1 LRGPEAGH
9 HLAATTKGGGHGD
22 TGEDEEQQAVR
33 GAQRKG
39 MSKERAA
46 KIANSPDAS
55 RHGGKKSRLGR
66 QLLARRYDRAEEE
79 GRPEGGQGGGRKS

>member
-1 LRGPEAGH
+1 
-9 HLAATTKGGGHGD
+9 
-22 TGEDEEQQAVR
+22 
-33 GAQRKG
+33 

-55 RHGGKKSRLGR
+55 RYGRKKSRLGR

-79 GRPEGGQGGGRKS
+79 GRPEEGQGGGRKS